1 MHDKIMPKISNINKS
16 LFDSRK
22 YWLIYLLLV
31 FMTVVSIFNIENY
44 IHPKFEIIFDFNR
57 FN

>member
-44 IHPKFEIIFDFNR
+44 IHPKFEIISLI
-57 FN
+57 